1 MTAREGDLQKELRLL
16 HLLHQTNPYP
26 QGPGTA
32 SQRRNR
38 RRRWKRRGLQILA
51 LADRIHS
58 FSTAP
63 AEEPLNLAIQRLQN
77 LTVEDLPNPP
87 PNLNQSPTTQ
97 APGCVPPVWDQLVPR
112 SAPSG
117 SKGYGRNSCECRRD
131 LMGGSQESG
140 ESNHRDP
147 QENQTRT

>member
-1 MTAREGDLQKELRLL
+1 MTAREKDLQKGIRLL

-51 LADRIHS
+51 LADRIHPLPNS
-58 FSTAP
+58 P
-63 AEEPLNLAIQRLQN
+63 AEEPLDLAIRRLQN

-87 PNLNQSPTTQ
+87 TSSPTTQ
-97 APGCVPPVWDQLVPR
+97 APVCVPPIWDRLVPR
-112 SAPSG
+112 SSPSSSG
-117 SKGYGRNSCECRRD
+117 GYGRDSCEHRED
-131 LMGGSQESG
+131 LMGGSQEDG
-140 ESNHRDP
+140 EGNHRSP
-147 QENQTRT
+147 QKNQTGA